1 MTTYADAINNPDV
14 RNIVFVKMSFR
25 KQFYAWFAS
34 GTSGIWYAN
43 TSELVESLNEDD
55 ISATETASF
64 AALIAQ
70 SVATVGAWFYDETA
84 SRLYYKPL
92 TSTTAFEHFVVGIII
107 LRLSEF
113 PVENDSSIPHDSRI
127 MALPSV
133 ELAAGSTFS
142 ANVARIG
149 SGSLGMEVSD
159 AIFSRLDFEPDGDV
173 EIEEALEEQYV

>member
-64 AALIAQ
+64 AALVAQ

-84 SRLYYKPL
+84 ARLYYKPV
-92 TSTTAFEHFVVGIII
+92 TSTTAFEHFVVGTII
-107 LRLSEF
+107 LRLAEF
-113 PVENDSSIPHDSRI
+113 SVENDSSIPHDSRI
-127 MALPSV
+127 TALPSV
-133 ELAAGSTFS
+133 ELAVGTTFS
-142 ANVARIG
+142 SNVARIG
-149 SGSLGMEVSD
+149 AGSMGIEASD
-159 AIFSRLDFEPDGDV
+159 AIFSRLDFEPDGDI
-173 EIEEALEEQYV
+173 EIEEAIEEQYA